1 MLRRVGVFF
10 GDGQKVLLGLGVVLR
25 HVGQLVHDQLVARR
39 GVGVEPFAQFGVVRQ
54 DVVRR
59 NLVEHLVLFVLGTNV
74 APHVLGTS
82 LQVLHQGGGGH
93 LAVLVAHQVDG
104 GFFAP
109 TEPLLAL
116 LDNTLGRLAL
126 VVHVH
131 HVARCTF
138 DGVDAR
144 VQPVVSSLCHGA
156 RHSER
161 AATNGPAGETV
172 DVVHQVAGGVAVW
185 VEFASGELRA
195 HVLQGLRAALQPH
208 TQRGFGAG
216 THSTLAGCA
225 APGASQPREL
235 APDQARQ
242 SGVGDGGQ
250 TAVATGHVA
259 QRLRRRAVHQ
269 RLVLLS
275 FADELTSQLVLAH
288 HVRDAQGSA
297 LGCIAEALGYRVR
310 DGASDTSDCCQS
322 GRYGHWVHH
331 GRHTLAHLTAGKTQR
346 VADAIDLFNA
356 ADLRGVHLLALRQA
370 VDLAAQ
376 LKAFAFVAGNAGIQ
390 LLGAQRVEFVTNAPS
405 LKAAAQAAHAVGQV
419 LVFDLVSGRVCCGD
433 ADEVAE
439 SCHV

>member
-1 MLRRVGVFF
+1 MLLSL
-10 GDGQKVLLGLGVVLR
+10 DVVLR
-25 HVGQLVHDQLVARR
+25 HVGQLVHDQLVARG
-39 GVGVEPFAQFGVVRQ
+39 GVGVEPLSQLGVVRQ
-54 DVVRR
+54 DVVGWD
-59 NLVEHLVLFVLGTNV
+59 LVEHLVLLKLCVGL
-74 APHVLGTS
+74 ALEVLGTS
-82 LQVLHQGGGGH
+82 LQVLHQRRGGH

-104 GFFAP
+104 GFLAP
-109 TEPLLAL
+109 AEPLLAL

-131 HVARCTF
+131 HVARCAL

-144 VQPVVSSLCHGA
+144 VQPVVSGFCHGA
-156 RHSER
+156 CHCER
-161 AATNGPAGETV
+161 PATNGATSEAV
-172 DVVHQVAGGVAVW
+172 DVVHQVTGGVAVW

-208 TQRGFGAG
+208 TQRSFGAG

-235 APDQARQ
+235 TPDQARQ

-269 RLVLLS
+269 RLVLLGL
-275 FADELTSQLVLAH
+275 ANELTSQLVLAH
-288 HVRDAQGSA
+288 HVGDAKGSA
-297 LGCIAEALGYRVR
+297 LQPKPRELAHTRQQAGSAPG
-310 DGASDTSDCCQS
+310 CCQP

-331 GRHTLAHLTAGKTQR
+331 GRHTLTYLTAGKTQR
-346 VADAIDLFNA
+346 VADAVDLFNA

-376 LKAFAFVAGNAGIQ
+376 LKAFVFVTGNAGVQ
-390 LLGAQRVEFVTNAPS
+390 LLGAQRVEFVADAPS
-405 LKAAAQAAHAVGQV
+405 LKATAQAAHAVGQV
-419 LVFDLVSGRVCCGD
+419 LVFDLVSDRVRCGD